1 MRWSTPA
8 ALLEAITPAWEGLCA
23 VFNGDLTEEEF
34 NKQMEEKKAADEA
47 KAAEEA
53 ATAAAEETPAEEP
66 KAE

>member
-8 ALLEAITPAWEGLCA
+8 ALFEGIKPAWEGLCA
-23 VFNGDLTEEEF
+23 VFNGDMTEEEF

-53 ATAAAEETPAEEP
+53 AAAAEAPAEEP